1 MSSFLLNLLK
11 CLPSFLSQH
20 YILSFLNKPTKSC
33 MKFPLKKGIIQNTS
47 WHHHRRFFLNSGHI
61 KLSVQKIMFKLFST
75 KNYGILQFC
84 LYVHVSIFQ
93 IVGLLESS
101 QVIFFW
107 FVYTWILYKCVSLV
121 TYLGL
126 ILIKR
131 LYLRMLLCDFTPL
144 IKVCMRMLSSL
155 LPRKCHLI
163 FQNGVITSK
172 GWKLKRELKT
182 LKQWILTSAI
192 MPQFSKWGFDSHRWW
207 RHTFFLSTKL

>member
-1 MSSFLLNLLK
+1 
-11 CLPSFLSQH
+11 
-20 YILSFLNKPTKSC
+20 
-33 MKFPLKKGIIQNTS
+33 MKFPLKRWIIQNTS
-47 WHHHRRFFLNSGHI
+47 LHHHRRFFLKVATLSCQSRKSCSNSSQLRTMG
-61 KLSVQKIMFKLFST
+61 FF
-75 KNYGILQFC
+75 QFC

-107 FVYTWILYKCVSLV
+107 SVYTWVLYKCVSLV

-131 LYLRMLLCDFTPL
+131 LYLSMLLCYFTPL

-163 FQNGVITSK
+163 FQNGFITSK
-172 GWKLKRELKT
+172 GGKLKRELKT

-192 MPQFSKWGFDSHRWW
+192 MPQFSEWGFDSHR
-207 RHTFFLSTKL
+207 